1 MKIRKYV
8 WLFLYLVPCFVAV
21 SYVVAMRRMDLGAFF
36 AWYNENFI
44 IALPEILAPLFNG
57 IMGVFG
63 VESGD
68 FYTFVSSL
76 VTYYLIVMFVQ
87 LCLEFILLVPTL
99 IKKWLDRRLER

>member
-8 WLFLYLVPCFVAV
+8 WLFLYLVPCIVAV
-21 SYVVAMRRMDLGAFF
+21 SYIVGMRRMDLGAFL

-44 IALPEILAPLFNG
+44 IELPEILSPLFNG

-63 VESGD
+63 VKSGD
-68 FYTFVSSL
+68 FYTFASTL
-76 VTYYLIVMFVQ
+76 CTYYLLVMFIQV
-87 LCLEFILLVPTL
+87 CLEFILLVPTL